1 MPFPSETLGPASSSH
16 LGSILDVALS
26 DYKKIT
32 GKDLL
37 TPRDELSELLGG
49 LFRDPMRMPRL
60 DPVDHILAELQGHV
74 DTLEELKDGN
84 RGSKLMKWISSLV
97 HILYPLSAI
106 LGDGFGLAFPPAK
119 PIFNGI
125 GVLLTAAKDVSASHE
140 ALLNLFSRMD
150 NFFKR
155 FKVYSQSFVNT
166 ELAEVLVN
174 VVVKVLNIL
183 SIATKEVEQ
192 SRAKKYIKRLAGR
205 KDIENALDELE
216 NLLQG
221 EHYTVTAQVLQDTS
235 GLRRDMATVGTTVQK
250 IADKV
255 EQEARKRIQE
265 DT

>member
-106 LGDGFGLAFPPAK
+106 LGDGFGLVRFRSSVATNAHAD
-119 PIFNGI
+119 IFVTGRRSPLRNQSLMESGFSSPF
-125 GVLLTAAKDVSASHE
+125 VSLLPS
-140 ALLNLFSRMD
+140 LFVRV
-150 NFFKR
+150 FTPR
-155 FKVYSQSFVNT
+155 F
-166 ELAEVLVN
+166 
-174 VVVKVLNIL
+174 
-183 SIATKEVEQ
+183 
-192 SRAKKYIKRLAGR
+192 
-205 KDIENALDELE
+205 
-216 NLLQG
+216 
-221 EHYTVTAQVLQDTS
+221 
-235 GLRRDMATVGTTVQK
+235 
-250 IADKV
+250 
-255 EQEARKRIQE
+255 
-265 DT
+265 